1 MKGEKI
7 KMQYLILLFL
17 GIIAIAISFATKN
30 LNSNVPQMTQGY
42 GTITKVI
49 YSDVGNVRY
58 YINIDVGNGQFLE
71 SQSIYYSK
79 TNRKYHVDDTVSVNY
94 YFIKNNKVRCE
105 VNDSELVPVKDSFAT
120 VSKVTLFAGII
131 LIALFLVFTIK
142 SLYN

>member
-1 MKGEKI
+1 MKGGYKR
-7 KMQYLILLFL
+7 MQYLILLVL
-17 GIIAIAISFATKN
+17 GIIAIVISFATKN
-30 LNSNVPQMTQGY
+30 SDSTAPQMVQGY

-49 YSDVGNVRY
+49 YSDTGNVRY
-58 YINIDVGNGQFLE
+58 YINIDTGNGQVLE

-79 TNRKYHVDDTVSVNY
+79 TNRKYHIDDTVPVNY

-131 LIALFLVFTIK
+131 LIALFLIFTIK
-142 SLYN
+142 SFI